1 VKSATRYL
9 DEDLPSRQ
17 PETPARLLRAAQGPL
32 LSVAVI
38 AALIVCWETG
48 VRLFHVPEF
57 ILPAPSTI
65 WRDTSQLGFGI
76 VTHISATVLTI
87 VGGYLIALVISLPLA
102 IALSSSR
109 LLSHAL
115 YPLLVIKQSV
125 PVVALAP
132 ILIVILGAGEAP
144 RIAITVLIALFPM
157 VVSTATGLRAT
168 PIELVELSRAM
179 GASWSKQL
187 IDIRLPSA
195 VPYIFS
201 GAKISMTLAVVG
213 AVVGEFVAAER
224 GLGYLIYTSTA
235 YFHVSIAFGAMIV
248 LSAIGLMLFQTVV
261 WIERLA
267 FPWAIP
273 EEPDVA

>member
-1 VKSATRYL
+1 VKSETRYL
-9 DEDLPSRQ
+9 EDQWPPQ
-17 PETPARLLRAAQGPL
+17 PETAARLLRIAQGPL
-32 LSVAVI
+32 ISACVI
-38 AALIVCWETG
+38 AGLIVIWEAG
-48 VRLFHVPEF
+48 VRLLHAPEF

-65 WRDTSQLGFGI
+65 WRDTSELGLGI
-76 VTHISATVLTI
+76 VPHIAATVLTI
-87 VGGYLIALVISLPLA
+87 VGGYLIALAISLPLA

-115 YPLLVIKQSV
+115 YPLLIIKQSV

-132 ILIVILGAGEAP
+132 ILIVVLGAGEAP

-157 VVSTATGLRAT
+157 VVSTSTGLKST

-187 IDIRLPSA
+187 LDIRLPSA

-201 GAKISMTLAVVG
+201 GAKISMTLSLVG

-248 LSAIGLMLFQTVV
+248 LSAIGLALFQSIV

-267 FPWAIP
+267 FPWAVT
-273 EEPDVA
+273 EEPDAA

>member
-1 VKSATRYL
+1 VTSETRSL
-9 DEDLPSRQ
+9 EDRWPPQ
-17 PETPARLLRAAQGPL
+17 PDTLARLLRLAQGPVI
-32 LSVAVI
+32 SIFVI
-38 AALIVCWETG
+38 AALIVIWEGG

-65 WRDTSQLGFGI
+65 WRDTSELGLGLL
-76 VTHISATVLTI
+76 THAAATVLTI
-87 VGGYLIALVISLPLA
+87 VGGYLIALAISLPLA
-102 IALSSSR
+102 VAISSSR

-115 YPLLVIKQSV
+115 YPLLIIKQSV

-157 VVSTATGLRAT
+157 VVSTSTGLKST
-168 PIELVELSRAM
+168 PIELVELSGAM
-179 GASWSKQL
+179 GASWSRQL
-187 IDIRLPSA
+187 FDIRLPSA

-201 GAKISMTLAVVG
+201 GAKISMTLSVVG

-235 YFHVSIAFGAMIV
+235 YFHVSIAFGAMFVI
-248 LSAIGLMLFQTVV
+248 SAIGLALFQSIV

-267 FPWAIP
+267 FPWAVA
-273 EEPDVA
+273 EEPDVV